1 MNSILVPINSP
12 INASGLN
19 GKIDYQ
25 KQDYISL
32 ESDLRQE
39 YQIMEGVINDKI
51 GMWDFI
57 HGGRGST
64 TGTLTYGGGLDS
76 LYPEY
81 SILAFVNSHGGASG
95 LSSQMEATMKAF
107 DGMWWLNPYEGA
119 KQSAAYRT
127 SSVTYGDYETKMN
140 TGLDNVLGVQA
151 LLIAVMQWGNPL
163 VGGEAIQRNNNWIA
177 QRAALQTGLD
187 GAEQSAINLKNL
199 QAELNYYTDISSSAQ
214 LKSVLLGTGNEEGKY
229 TLSTGL
235 LASDMDYL
243 TGTGTFANGTM
254 TWNGG
259 KEPLDMNKIAGKNGN
274 PVVQERYVHDAYGL
288 LVRDNGKNAGGT
300 SATITGSSSGI
311 KTATMTSA
319 DEFVSALAV
328 LSQSQ
333 YEIERDE
340 YFAAQ
345 EKYVGPGGQKADQK
359 VILDAREQFYS
370 DLLKKLSNSNGD
382 NVEYDMYKKVVS
394 DYMGQ
399 GAIIDQLFTLEQQQ
413 QYKQQTAVW
422 DQKEEEFYKR
432 KQEWVENIQ
441 FLQNAGLSKFNEMTN
456 TILKG
461 WDDWRTEFNKK
472 AKDGEKQHLEQIA
485 TMITQKAAWEKEFIS
500 TYKDQT
506 DTDKLAEAY
515 RQIQGLIESYKK
527 ELPTNVGVELN
538 ANTILNKVLAGA
550 PSKFDDNLINQGA
563 YQDVQFFIDQV
574 TTRKLDDSNIKQ
586 FQDLSKEME
595 ERSQKLVVLQ
605 TLDGLYNIPKTYEEM
620 IAAANK
626 DLGKQLVQKV
636 MQDGFLPVGDLL
648 IRQTVGADGQPQQQ
662 ILPNYTNY
670 GYEGPKQLPKVKD
683 AQGKEWDLTNYNG
696 LTGEGGPSTAELLQ
710 MVKLATTVL
719 DKDFKKTYDPINQEN
734 REEKI
739 TALDPVAMARVAQAS
754 QGAVR
759 ALLSDPRYLSASADN
774 KKAMEQNAMNSGYLV
789 GPTEGGVFGDWHF
802 NQYYTT
808 LKLKS
813 KYDELEAKGKE
824 VNSDG
829 FSNAVGSFVSA
840 YTQSF
845 IYGAGYAAIVASG
858 PWAIYLAPKIIEITQ
873 DTAERNKNLKSDT
886 ANFMHDN
893 KDTIDA
899 AAAIAAVVA
908 SPMSGGMS
916 LVAFGAYK
924 AAQGAYEGGILGTL
938 AGAANIGNA
947 FLQGVSWG
955 ALSYETS
962 YSYKDGFGVSVGGGY
977 KLADG
982 LAIGGSIAYN
992 AKSGDFNGSIGLQ
1005 NRFDTSGRLTGNLG
1019 VSFNQDGFTGIDAGL
1034 GIGLGTKANGNY
1046 AGSLNLGLNYDNTNG
1061 FGQSAGISENTNKYL
1076 PQSSVDYNHSAW
1088 AGNTYSVTT
1097 PSVAGATGTLSY
1109 NDITRGYTSSI
1120 NVNGATAITY
1130 DSISGQA
1137 QYNKG
1142 FFGDLGKAQALAM
1155 GGMTEEEY
1163 NDHVKKQAALRAE
1176 SQGLWDKTT
1185 GFFGGLFSSD
1195 TSPETQASRAAR
1207 DSAQRNLADDM
1218 MGGLMYRGAGIGE
1231 DESGG
1236 LPLKQ
1241 TGPNTF
1247 VDNNGLKYFLVDG
1260 ELVSETLRP
1269 DIALKE
1275 VGNTA
1280 DSEAKFKAAIDKLD
1294 SDLVPMDKG
1303 LWDKFK
1309 DKLLEKV
1316 KDKLKD
1322 LLPDVLK
1329 PHAGTPELMY
1339 KFGSDLGSANSLSDL
1354 YRPILDDIKDLY
1366 QAAQA
1371 AAYDKNYLKME
1382 ELENKIL
1389 ALRSNKDPLLDLTE
1403 TAYGLEKYKEFI
1415 NKSYEN
1421 EIKIAKSQIRSLE
1434 GVEAG
1439 LNINDRMTK
1448 DDLYRTLSTHLDGF
1462 TGYGDAKF
1470 IDKVSATNALL
1481 KATYQLENTYKTY
1494 KYLQANDKA
1503 MSDKLPKDYSG
1514 LKDESM
1520 DIVQGIVQNAYT
1532 NYLETLRKSRNTTMP
1547 DRYIMFNR

>member
-95 LSSQMEATMKAF
+95 LPSQMDATMKAF

-140 TGLDNVLGVQA
+140 AGLDYVVGVEA

-163 VGGEAIQRNNNWIA
+163 VGAEAIQRTSTWVT
-177 QRAALQTGLD
+177 QRDALRAGID
-187 GAEQSAINLKNL
+187 GAEQFAINLKNL

-229 TLSTGL
+229 TLNTGL

-254 TWNGG
+254 SWNGG
-259 KEPLDMNKIAGKNGN
+259 KEPLNMNKIAGKNGN
-274 PVVQERYVHDAYGL
+274 PVIQERYVHDAYGL

-370 DLLKKLSNSNGD
+370 DLLKKLSNNSGD

-441 FLQNAGLSKFNEMTN
+441 FLQNAGLSKFNDMTN

-527 ELPTNVGVELN
+527 ELPTDVGVELN

-626 DLGKQLVQKV
+626 DLGKQLTQKV

-648 IRQTVGADGQPQQQ
+648 IRQTVGPDGNPQQQ
-662 ILPNYTNY
+662 ILPNYTVY

-683 AQGKEWDLTNYNG
+683 AQGKEWDLTNYNA
-696 LTGEGGPSTAELLQ
+696 LAADGGPSTAELQQ
-710 MVKLATTVL
+710 MVKLAITVL
-719 DKDFKKTYDPINQEN
+719 DKDFKKTYDPVNQEN

-739 TALDPVAMARVAQAS
+739 AMMDPVAMAKVIQAS
-754 QGAVR
+754 QGALR
-759 ALLSDPRYLSASADN
+759 GLLSDPKYILANSED
-774 KKAMEQNAMNSGYLV
+774 KKVMEQSAMNSGYLV
-789 GPTEGGVFGDWHF
+789 GPTEGGKFGDNHF
-802 NQYYTT
+802 TSFYTA
-808 LKLKS
+808 LKLKE
-813 KYDELEAKGKE
+813 KYDEMQAKGQELK
-824 VNSDG
+824 SDG
-829 FSNAVGSFVSA
+829 FANAIGDTVAFAVQITPLGYVVDTKALANTVTKA
-840 YTQSF
+840 Y
-845 IYGAGYAAIVASG
+845 
-858 PWAIYLAPKIIEITQ
+858 
-873 DTAERNKNLKSDT
+873 
-886 ANFMHDN
+886 HDN
-893 KDTIDA
+893 KDVVDA
-899 AAAIAAVVA
+899 VTAVAAVVA
-908 SPMSGGMS
+908 APFTGGAS
-916 LVAFGAYK
+916 LIAYAAYK
-924 AAQGAYEGGILGTL
+924 SVQGAYEGGVLGAL
-938 AGAANIGNA
+938 AGAANVGNA
-947 FLQGVSWG
+947 YLQGLSG
-955 ALSYETS
+955 GTISYEMS
-962 YSYKDGFGVSVGGGY
+962 YSYKEGFGVSVGGG
-977 KLADG
+977 
-982 LAIGGSIAYN
+982 IGKA
-992 AKSGDFNGSIGLQ
+992 
-1005 NRFDTSGRLTGNLG
+1005 
-1019 VSFNQDGFTGIDAGL
+1019 
-1034 GIGLGTKANGNY
+1034 GIGLGGSISWNERTGDISGSVGIQARMVSSGRITANLGINFDNTGITG
-1046 AGSLNLGLNYDNTNG
+1046 ASTGFGVGLGSNSKGSPLASLNAGISYDKNTG
-1061 FGQSAGISENTNKYL
+1061 FGQSVGLSENTNKYTAQTSL
-1076 PQSSVDYNHSAW
+1076 DYSHTAW
-1088 AGNTYSVTT
+1088 GGNTYSVTT
-1097 PSVAGATGTLSY
+1097 PSAGGVTGTLSY
-1109 NDITRGYTSSI
+1109 NDQTKGYTASL
-1120 NVNGATAITY
+1120 NANGATALTY
-1130 DSISGQA
+1130 DSISGDSV
-1137 QYNKG
+1137 YNKN
-1142 FFGDLGKAQALAM
+1142 FFGDVGKAKAM
-1155 GGMTEEEY
+1155 SVGGMSDKEYADYQTE
-1163 NDHVKKQAALRAE
+1163 QTQLRAQ
-1176 SQGLWDKTT
+1176 SQGLWNGTVGIAGLAWDGMKTAFNAT
-1185 GFFGGLFSSD
+1185 IDGAVKVAETAFDIATFQKTDTAYYDVNGNKMVKTERFGGLWQTESGSLNGKVVNEV
-1195 TSPETQASRAAR
+1195 SVNER
-1207 DSAQRNLADDM
+1207 L
-1218 MGGLMYRGAGIGE
+1218 GGLYRESKLNGEQIYDGDIIKRGADGKLIRIAGE
-1231 DESGG
+1231 DASSTNYGPGKALITQSGM
-1236 LPLKQ
+1236 
-1241 TGPNTF
+1241 
-1247 VDNNGLKYFLVDG
+1247 DNNLIGNVDMHYSSRDELKNVMKIEG
-1260 ELVSETLRP
+1260 
-1269 DIALKE
+1269 
-1275 VGNTA
+1275 
-1280 DSEAKFKAAIDKLD
+1280 
-1294 SDLVPMDKG
+1294 KG
-1303 LWDKFK
+1303 
-1309 DKLLEKV
+1309 
-1316 KDKLKD
+1316 
-1322 LLPDVLK
+1322 
-1329 PHAGTPELMY
+1329 
-1339 KFGSDLGSANSLSDL
+1339 
-1354 YRPILDDIKDLY
+1354 
-1366 QAAQA
+1366 
-1371 AAYDKNYLKME
+1371 NYLPQE
-1382 ELENKIL
+1382 
-1389 ALRSNKDPLLDLTE
+1389 
-1403 TAYGLEKYKEFI
+1403 
-1415 NKSYEN
+1415 SYHVFN
-1421 EIKIAKSQIRSLE
+1421 DTGRFP
-1434 GVEAG
+1434 G
-1439 LNINDRMTK
+1439 LNIFGELFNYATQYLTGGNIQTEPSVSTVQKMIEAGAVSNGGLIIGHSQGAQIVTDAIAGAKRNDR
-1448 DDLYRTLSTHLDGF
+1448 DLSISANVVLVGGAHNSLPEGLLSNGAKMLAFDNGDLIPKVPNLFIGNERIYNAQNGGGF
-1462 TGYGDAKF
+1462 GVVGF
-1470 IDKVSATNALL
+1470 
-1481 KATYQLENTYKTY
+1481 
-1494 KYLQANDKA
+1494 
-1503 MSDKLPKDYSG
+1503 SDKGFEFGYSQPTYNSFENSNTFKRYSLPDTSSWNSAGHGYSSHYATG
-1514 LKDESM
+1514 TPSGVLYWYATQAQTQCTYGGTSCTKSLFN
-1520 DIVQGIVQNAYT
+1520 NAG
-1532 NYLETLRKSRNTTMP
+1532 SR
-1547 DRYIMFNR
+1547 